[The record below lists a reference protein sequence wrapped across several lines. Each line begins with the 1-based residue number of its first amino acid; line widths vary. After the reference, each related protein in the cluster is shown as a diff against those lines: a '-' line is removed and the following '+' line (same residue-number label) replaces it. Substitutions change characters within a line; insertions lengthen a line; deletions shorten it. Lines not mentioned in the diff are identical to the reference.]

1 MAFLPNIQLTVLPEQ
16 AGDEARLKEQV
27 AQKIHVAPSQV
38 TTVRIVRKS
47 IDARSR
53 TQVKINLCVNVYTQG
68 TQPEPITYPFHY
80 QDVSK
85 GKPVLIIGAGPAG
98 LFAALRLIEL
108 GLKPIIIE
116 RGKEVSERKKD
127 IAQLNRNNGLNL
139 ESNYCFGEGGAGT
152 FSDGKLTSRTK
163 SITLEKNF
171 IFEEFIK
178 AGAPE
183 EIAYETYPH
192 IGSDNLKKN
201 NSGTHQK
208 IQRARRRSHFRK
220 RSHRNQ

>member
-85 GKPVLIIGAGPAG
+85 GEPVLIIGAGPAG

-108 GLKPIIIE
+108 GLKPVIIE

-127 IAQLNRNNGLNL
+127 IAQLNRNIQ
-139 ESNYCFGEGGAGT
+139 EEGGLQPHPAHLPPAWSAGRDT
-152 FSDGKLTSRTK
+152 LRGASAHRDGPSAGRHQEHAGYHPPTWRGDPFR
-163 SITLEKNF
+163 EKNDQDPD
-171 IFEEFIK
+171 E
-178 AGAPE
+178 GRPC
-183 EIAYETYPH
+183 
-192 IGSDNLKKN
+192 G
-201 NSGTHQK
+201 
-208 IQRARRRSHFRK
+208 RRGDS
-220 RSHRNQ
+220 